1 MKTLYS
7 ESNAVKLH
15 PLFPIPV
22 YNIKRELELDT
33 AEEKDIVD
41 IIKEG
46 MGRNDSNSSTENTYI
61 FKTKLK
67 ALKQFCEKHII
78 NYIIEIINPEKE
90 LDLYITQSW
99 LNITKP
105 GEYHHVHSHPNSIVS
120 GVFYISTVE
129 DDQLSFGDP
138 NTKVK
143 EQIKLEQKEYNMWNS
158 ASWNVPVDNNTLLLF
173 PSWLNHQVKLNPK
186 ATTDRISISF
196 NTFTKG
202 RFGSNEQSNE
212 LIL

>member
-1 MKTLYS
+1 MKNDYEIGSIFPTPIYATRR
-7 ESNAVKLH
+7 ESDLDSTEVKE
-15 PLFPIPV
+15 I
-22 YNIKRELELDT
+22 E
-33 AEEKDIVD
+33 D

-46 MGRNDSNSSTENTYI
+46 MERNSSNSSTINTYI
-61 FKTKLK
+61 FNNKLK
-67 ALKQFCEKHII
+67 AIKQFCEEHIQ
-78 NYIIEIINPEKE
+78 NYVDEIINPEKE

-105 GEYHHVHSHPNSIVS
+105 GEFHHVHSHPNSIIS
-120 GVFYISTVE
+120 GGFYIATVE
-129 DDQLSFGDP
+129 DDKISFGDP

-143 EQIKLEQKEYNMWNS
+143 EIIKLEQKKFNMWNS
-158 ASWNVPVDNNTLLLF
+158 SSWTVPVDNNKLILF

-196 NTFTKG
+196 NTFVRG
-202 RFGSNEQSNE
+202 VLGSRDQSTE